1 VRLLKDTGPVTVR
14 DVVDIFEEENDVVD
28 IVLKVAKEVTTNGP
42 TILIEDVNIDGPE

>member
-1 VRLLKDTGPVTVR
+1 LLKDTGPVIVI
-14 DVVDIFEEENDVVD
+14 DVVE